1 MLESS
6 YEQFLRAPT
15 GRFTITG
22 SSFVWCASR
31 TLCGSVLW
39 GRQSEA
45 ETGDILRIFDQD
57 ALHMDR
63 SFAIVLDS
71 RGVNEV
77 DPRALHRLVLV
88 AGRPAAELAPRIR
101 LQASVISEGPIGFLL
116 TGLLP
121 VVGKT
126 HPYRVFTDPAEA
138 FRAVDSATGAALCSE
153 VDAIA
158 ERVRGVPRELRVT
171 RELLAKRIGT
181 GLPEVSA
188 ALAMSERSVQ
198 RVLSRHGTSF
208 HDEVVTARFALAGEI
223 LRSTDAK
230 LAEVCTRV
238 GISERALTLLFRKK
252 TGLTPAEWRK
262 QAG

>member
-1 MLESS
+1 MIESS
-6 YEQFLRAPT
+6 YELVLRAPT

-45 ETGDILRIFDQD
+45 ETGDILRIFDQYP
-57 ALHMDR
+57 LHMDG
-63 SFAIVLDS
+63 SFDIVLDS

-77 DPRALHRLVLV
+77 DPRSLHLLFSWLV
-88 AGRPAAELAPRIR
+88 ARRTALMPRIR
-101 LQASVISEGPIGFLL
+101 LQASIIKEGPIGFLL

-126 HPYRVFTDPAEA
+126 HPYRLFTDPAEA
-138 FRAVDSATGAALCSE
+138 FRAVHSETGAALCTE
-153 VDAIA
+153 VDGIT

-171 RELLAKRIGT
+171 RELLAKHLDT
-181 GLPEVSA
+181 GFSEISA

-208 HDEVVTARFALAGEI
+208 HGEVVIARFTLAREL

-230 LAEVCTRV
+230 LSEVCTRI
-238 GISERALTLLFRKK
+238 GISERALTLLFRKQ

-262 QAG
+262 QAH

>member
-1 MLESS
+1 MIESS
-6 YEQFLRAPT
+6 YEQFLRAAT

-31 TLCGSVLW
+31 TLCGCVVW

-45 ETGDILRIFDQD
+45 ETGDILRIFDQYP
-57 ALHMDR
+57 LHMDGT
-63 SFAIVLDS
+63 FDIVLDS

-77 DPRALHRLVLV
+77 DPRSLHLLFSWLV
-88 AGRPAAELAPRIR
+88 ARRAALAPRIR
-101 LQASVISEGPIGFLL
+101 LQASVIREGPIGFLL

-121 VVGKT
+121 VAGKT
-126 HPYRVFTDPAEA
+126 HPYRLFTDPAEA
-138 FRAVDSATGAALCSE
+138 FRAVDSATGAALCAE
-153 VDAIA
+153 VDAIT

-171 RELLAKRIGT
+171 RELLARRVGT
-181 GLPEVSA
+181 RLAEVSA

-208 HDEVVTARFALAGEI
+208 HAEVITARFALAREI
-223 LRSTDAK
+223 LRASDEK
-230 LAEVCTRV
+230 LAQVCTQV
-238 GISERALTLLFRKK
+238 GISERALTLLFRKQ

-262 QAG
+262 QAR